1 MGRLGPYTPWL
12 SIVLLWGFHLLY
24 FIVPLKRDVG
34 YFIDKDAVEH
44 KILFFCDD
52 KKFYFS
58 FEMFW
63 HVWHESVAWNRNPP
77 VPFKLVYRSV
87 NVTIKLIY
95 WNCLSFT
102 VWRSL
107 PDTTKEME
115 VLQIFVKLVNSAAA
129 NISPV
134 ISQHFQSPPNHISS
148 WFKAELSGQNCSISR
163 PRCHAKGKY

>member
-1 MGRLGPYTPWL
+1 MTINCFVVRLSSLVLYSTIETGLVVFYWQRCGRTQN
-12 SIVLLWGFHLLY
+12 SI
-24 FIVPLKRDVG
+24 
-34 YFIDKDAVEH
+34 
-44 KILFFCDD
+44 FCDD

-134 ISQHFQSPPNHISS
+134 IPQHFQSPPNHISS

>member
-1 MGRLGPYTPWL
+1 MTINCFVVRLSSLVLYSSTIETGRVVFYWKRCRKTQN
-12 SIVLLWGFHLLY
+12 SI
-24 FIVPLKRDVG
+24 
-34 YFIDKDAVEH
+34 
-44 KILFFCDD
+44 FCDD

-134 ISQHFQSPPNHISS
+134 IPQYFQSPPNHISS